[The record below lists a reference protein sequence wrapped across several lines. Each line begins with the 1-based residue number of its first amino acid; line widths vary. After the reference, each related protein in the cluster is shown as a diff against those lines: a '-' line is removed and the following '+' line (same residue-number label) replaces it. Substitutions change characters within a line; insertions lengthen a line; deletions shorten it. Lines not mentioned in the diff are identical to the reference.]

1 MERTI
6 WLWAVLPVSSLPAAA
21 KGLKVNCVDGSTI
34 TPAVIDAAVS
44 RLMKASEN
52 DSVKP
57 VSLLGS
63 PSPADVMAFEEV
75 RGKVLSWS
83 RTLPNLVCQQSVD
96 RFRQHAQDGGGN

>member
-1 MERTI
+1 MERTL
-6 WLWAVLPVSSLPAAA
+6 WLWALLTVSSLSAAA
-21 KGLKVNCVDGSTI
+21 QGLQVNCVDGSTI